1 MSAWAPL
8 VPLVKTRLGLSDSHL
23 GLLLVCPGVGLF
35 AAMPVT
41 GALTGRYGAR
51 RVAPIAGAV
60 AACTLPALAS
70 LDHIWLLG
78 LVLVLFGAA
87 GGMTDVAMNVHAVL
101 VERTTG
107 RAMMSSFHGLWS
119 VGCVAGAGLVTL
131 MLASGLT
138 PVSASIVVSAGALLL
153 LAVSRPLMLPGG
165 GEPGDPAF
173 VMPHGVVLLMGI
185 CCAVLFLAE
194 ASVQDWSGV
203 LLTTTRGVEESHAGV
218 GYVAFAS
225 AMTVCRLVGDPI
237 VRGLGPSR
245 VVVLGSLSA
254 AGGFMLAA
262 LAPYPSIDIIGYG
275 LFGIGAANVVPVM
288 FSAAGRQTVMPANLA
303 IPAMTTIG
311 YAGSLIGPA
320 IIGLLSGL
328 FGLPAS
334 LTIVAALLVVV
345 GLASTRIKL

>member
-23 GLLLVCPGVGLF
+23 GLLLLCPGVGLF

-87 GGMTDVAMNVHAVL
+87 GGMTDVAMNVHAIL

-165 GEPGDPAF
+165 GEPGGPAF
-173 VMPHGVVLLMGI
+173 VMPHGVVLLMGV

-203 LLTTTRGVEESHAGV
+203 LLTTARGVE
-218 GYVAFAS
+218 
-225 AMTVCRLVGDPI
+225 
-237 VRGLGPSR
+237 
-245 VVVLGSLSA
+245 
-254 AGGFMLAA
+254 
-262 LAPYPSIDIIGYG
+262 IGR
-275 LFGIGAANVVPVM
+275 AHV
-288 FSAAGRQTVMPANLA
+288 
-303 IPAMTTIG
+303 
-311 YAGSLIGPA
+311 
-320 IIGLLSGL
+320 
-328 FGLPAS
+328 
-334 LTIVAALLVVV
+334 
-345 GLASTRIKL
+345 

>member
-1 MSAWAPL
+1 
-8 VPLVKTRLGLSDSHL
+8 
-23 GLLLVCPGVGLF
+23 
-35 AAMPVT
+35 
-41 GALTGRYGAR
+41 
-51 RVAPIAGAV
+51 VAPIAGAV

-138 PVSASIVVSAGALLL
+138 PVSASIVVSAGTLLL

-194 ASVQDWSGV
+194 A
-203 LLTTTRGVEESHAGV
+203 
-218 GYVAFAS
+218 
-225 AMTVCRLVGDPI
+225 
-237 VRGLGPSR
+237 
-245 VVVLGSLSA
+245 
-254 AGGFMLAA
+254 
-262 LAPYPSIDIIGYG
+262 
-275 LFGIGAANVVPVM
+275 
-288 FSAAGRQTVMPANLA
+288 
-303 IPAMTTIG
+303 
-311 YAGSLIGPA
+311 
-320 IIGLLSGL
+320 
-328 FGLPAS
+328 
-334 LTIVAALLVVV
+334 
-345 GLASTRIKL
+345 

>member
-1 MSAWAPL
+1 
-8 VPLVKTRLGLSDSHL
+8 
-23 GLLLVCPGVGLF
+23 
-35 AAMPVT
+35 
-41 GALTGRYGAR
+41 
-51 RVAPIAGAV
+51 
-60 AACTLPALAS
+60 
-70 LDHIWLLG
+70 
-78 LVLVLFGAA
+78 
-87 GGMTDVAMNVHAVL
+87 MTDVAMNVHAVL

-345 GLASTRIKL
+345 GVASTRIKL

>member
-23 GLLLVCPGVGLF
+23 GLLLLCPGIGLF

-51 RVAPIAGAV
+51 RVAPIAGAA

-87 GGMTDVAMNVHAVL
+87 GGMTDVAMNVHAIL

-138 PVSASIVVSAGALLL
+138 PVSASIVVSASALLL

-165 GEPGDPAF
+165 GEPGGPAL
-173 VMPHGVVLLMGI
+173 VMPHGIVLLMGV

-203 LLTTTRGVEESHAGV
+203 LLTTARGVEASHAGV

-225 AMTVCRLVGDPI
+225 AMTICRLVGDPI
-237 VRGLGPSR
+237 VRGLGRSR
-245 VVVLGSLSA
+245 VVVLGSLTA

-262 LAPYPSIDIIGYG
+262 LAPFPSIDIMGYA
-275 LFGIGAANVVPVM
+275 LVGIGAANVVPVM

-303 IPAMTTIG
+303 VPAMTTIG

-334 LTIVAALLVVV
+334 LTVVAAMLVVV
-345 GLASTRIKL
+345 GIASTRIKL